1 MDTELAKTLVT
12 YFYDDQKSTVI
23 VFGFVPYVIYHS
35 SILSVFT
42 GGLSSIDSGLVDF
55 TPSTAIV
62 YGIAVIST
70 AYFAWLEIQ
79 QLKKLRL
86 RYFSASNVV
95 DVTSLCANVYLLTD
109 LLIDDSQTE
118 FKQFM
123 RTTAVCLM
131 WVNLI
136 VWLRVFEVTT
146 IFVRL
151 IKDTIRDMKWF
162 FFLYVVIVGM
172 FASMMYIFNARK
184 NRFYKATL
192 YDDEV
197 TSSKVVNVMIHQFL
211 ATLGDFSVDDYSNE
225 SDGDLPLDWIIFIS
239 STIFI
244 NVIIFNMLIAIMGDT
259 YDQVFAFRPK
269 LTLVLKT

>member
-12 YFYDDQKSTVI
+12 YFYDDQKTTVI
-23 VFGFVPYVIYHS
+23 VFGFVPYVVYHS

-42 GGLSSIDSGLVDF
+42 GGLSSEDSGLVDF

-79 QLKKLRL
+79 QVKKLQL
-86 RYFSASNVV
+86 RYFSVPNIV
-95 DVTSLCANVYLLTD
+95 DVTSLCANVYLLTN
-109 LLIDDSQTE
+109 LLMDDSQTE
-118 FKQFM
+118 FKQFIRIM
-123 RTTAVCLM
+123 AVCLM

>member
-1 MDTELAKTLVT
+1 M
-12 YFYDDQKSTVI
+12 
-23 VFGFVPYVIYHS
+23 
-35 SILSVFT
+35 
-42 GGLSSIDSGLVDF
+42 
-55 TPSTAIV
+55 
-62 YGIAVIST
+62 
-70 AYFAWLEIQ
+70 
-79 QLKKLRL
+79 
-86 RYFSASNVV
+86 
-95 DVTSLCANVYLLTD
+95 TSLCANVYLLTN

-118 FKQFM
+118 FKQFI
-123 RTTAVCLM
+123 RITAVCLM

-172 FASMMYIFNARK
+172 FASMMFIINARK

-192 YDDEV
+192 YDDEI
-197 TSSKVVNVMIHQFL
+197 TSFSVVNVMIHQFL
-211 ATLGDFSVDDYSNE
+211 ATLGDFSVDDYSSE
-225 SDGDLPLDWIIFIS
+225 SDVDLPLDWIIFIS

-259 YDQVFAFRPK
+259 YDNVFAFRPK